1 MQKIIKQ
8 GREEHDA
15 VSRLPQISFWLGLG
29 SLAALIITTAI
40 AISFEVIGAVSLF
53 RGFVFPLSAAAV
65 VVSLVARNRAD
76 AADQKGR
83 RLAALGLIFGAIAL
97 GLVILAG
104 LAVLI
109 IFLPMLGA

>member
-1 MQKIIKQ
+1 MQKIFKQ
-8 GREEHDA
+8 DGQSKDV
-15 VSRLPQISFWLGLG
+15 VSKLPQISFWLGLG

-53 RGFVFPLSAAAV
+53 RGLVFPLSAAAV
-65 VVSLVARNRAD
+65 VVSLIARNRTGPT
-76 AADQKGR
+76 DQRDR
-83 RLAALGLIFGAIAL
+83 RLATLGLVFGAITF

-109 IFLPMLGA
+109 IFLPMLGV